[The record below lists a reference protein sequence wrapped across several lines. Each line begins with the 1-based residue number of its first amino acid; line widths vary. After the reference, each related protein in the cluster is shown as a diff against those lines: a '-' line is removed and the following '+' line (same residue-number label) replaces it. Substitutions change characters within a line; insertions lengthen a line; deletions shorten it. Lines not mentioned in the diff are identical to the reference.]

1 MLVLLSSA
9 YFAPIEYY
17 CHLYAA
23 DAVIEERHEHYLKQ
37 TYRNRCLIATPTG
50 PLPLT
55 VPVER
60 SGVAYANRRGAP

>member
-37 TYRNRCLIATPTG
+37 T
-50 PLPLT
+50 
-55 VPVER
+55 
-60 SGVAYANRRGAP
+60 